1 MIAFASEK
9 KNLPQLKFS
18 LKCAQRSLGLQRLEL
33 NIVTHIMDTLISL
46 INTLYPLELRFS
58 RNKKQIVTPTKIIFS
73 IKIS

>member
-1 MIAFASEK
+1 MIAFSSE

-58 RNKKQIVTPTKIIFS
+58 RNKKQIVTPTKIILS
-73 IKIS
+73 IKIP